1 MPKRNNHKPNS
12 CQRHDYPCSCALGN
26 LSRFVEPVVLL
37 ILKEK
42 RRAHGYD
49 ISAHLT
55 QYAFTDSEIER
66 GALYRTLHRL
76 ERFGYVK
83 SGWKIANSG
92 PARRV
97 YSLTRKG
104 HGHLEQWATVLEKVA
119 GAMSRFL
126 HRVAELEG
134 NGAKAGRAGVRQ

>member
-1 MPKRNNHKPNS
+1 MPKRKNPNS
-12 CQRHDYPCSCALGN
+12 CHRHDYPCSCALGN

-49 ISAHLT
+49 ISAHLA

-76 ERFGYVK
+76 EKFGYVK
-83 SGWKIANSG
+83 SGWKIADGG

-104 HGHLEQWATVLEKVA
+104 DDHLEQWATVLEKVA
-119 GAMSRFL
+119 GAMYRFL
-126 HRVAELEG
+126 RRVADLEEDG
-134 NGAKAGRAGVRQ
+134 VKAARSTAAR